1 MIQTTLLFRVDWSKD
16 FFSLT
21 FEKRPR
27 LLCLVR
33 SRECAILSGSL
44 DIWVHWGA
52 VTVTI
57 VRGDV
62 TNQ

>member
-1 MIQTTLLFRVDWSKD
+1 MVDWSKYL
-16 FFSLT
+16 FSLT